1 MTVVTFAQPKT
12 NLNPRWL
19 VVVII
24 FLWTPFPALLGLM
37 AEVTTIFASMLKTQR
52 NWYLEDHP
60 TARFSG
66 ETTSDGKSPFS
77 GLIPFISFIHGWNN
91 ASY

>member
-1 MTVVTFAQPKT
+1 MTNDCGDFCPTKNQPK
-12 NLNPRWL
+12 PK
-19 VVVII
+19 VVGGGDH

-77 GLIPFISFIHGWNN
+77 GLIPFISFIHG
-91 ASY
+91 